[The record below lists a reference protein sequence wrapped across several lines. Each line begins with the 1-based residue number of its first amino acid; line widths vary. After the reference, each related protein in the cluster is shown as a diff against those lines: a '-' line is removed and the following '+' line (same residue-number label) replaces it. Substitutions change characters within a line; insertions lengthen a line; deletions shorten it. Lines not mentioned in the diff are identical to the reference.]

1 MAPQVADDLCGL
13 RAPVDLDADED
24 VRFPR
29 IGDAV
34 VELGDV
40 AAAKRRAERL
50 EATRAL
56 GDGDREY
63 CLPVLAKLGF
73 LGDEAQAVEVRI
85 GARGHGDQR
94 LAARAMALHPGFRAG
109 DAERARRL

>member
-1 MAPQVADDLCGL
+1 MAPQVADDLRGL

-24 VRFPR
+24 VRLAGV
-29 IGDAV
+29 GDAV

-40 AAAKRRAERL
+40 AAAKRGAERL

-73 LGDEAQAVEVRI
+73 LGDEAQAVEVGI
-85 GARGHGDQR
+85 GARGHSDQR
-94 LAARAMALHPGFRAG
+94 LAARAMTLQPCFPAG
-109 DAERARRL
+109 